1 MYWSEEIRNK
11 MKNIKITTC
20 SIVYDAN
27 TVPYIER
34 INYSGSRDYLV
45 LTETDNIWFTD
56 NRIPSVFASGIQ
68 ADFSIG
74 KKGPNLTS
82 YKIEDMLP
90 TINNFLINYNHHWWF
105 IHGKFHIENYPN
117 NTIDS
122 VATAKEYF
130 VENICKIQAH
140 LEKWKTEMAI
150 DSLS

>member
-1 MYWSEEIRNK
+1 

-56 NRIPSVFASGIQ
+56 NRMPSVFASGMQ

-82 YKIEDMLP
+82 YKIGDMLP
-90 TINNFLINYNHHWWF
+90 AINNFLINYNHHWWF
-105 IHGKFHIENYPN
+105 IHGKFHIENYPD

-122 VATAKEYF
+122 ATAKERF
-130 VENICKIQAH
+130 VENICKSGKP
-140 LEKWKTEMAI
+140 KWQSTRYHRTPI
-150 DSLS
+150 